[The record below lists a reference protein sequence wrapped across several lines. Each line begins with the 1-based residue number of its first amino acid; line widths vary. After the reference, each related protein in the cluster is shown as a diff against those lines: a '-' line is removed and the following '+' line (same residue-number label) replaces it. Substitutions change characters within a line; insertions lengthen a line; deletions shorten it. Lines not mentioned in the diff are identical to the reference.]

1 MHDPVAVA
9 ITFAITVAAIAA
21 FASNRVPIGVVA
33 VSVSL
38 ALFLTGTV
46 TFEQAIAGFGDPV
59 VVYIAALFVVSEAL
73 DATGVTTWAG
83 RQLIRRAGSSAS
95 SVMIGMMVFVALVTA
110 LISVNGAV
118 AALVPVGVVLAMR
131 LGRPP
136 SRLLIPLAFA
146 AHAGSMLALT
156 GTPVNLLVSEMAVDA
171 GARPFGFF
179 EFGIVGLPLLTGTII
194 IVLLF
199 GPRLLPERVP
209 DYAPRDLSRHA
220 QTLAAHY
227 GLDEDSTRLGHDA
240 GLVEFVIPPRSPFV
254 GDTVFPGMRTE
265 DGTLVIVAVYR
276 SGEHLTERVALR
288 AGDVLLLEGDWES
301 LERRAADPRLLTVD
315 APPAI
320 RRQAAGLGPRG
331 YTAVAVLVG
340 MLVLLATNLVPAAI
354 AALLAASAMVLL
366 RTISVPQAH
375 RSISITTLLV
385 VAGMIPLSTAMQ
397 TSGAADL
404 IADGLLTLLGGAGPH
419 VLLLGIVVVV
429 AVLGQFI
436 SNMATVLI
444 VTPIAL
450 MVAGHAGYS
459 PLPFLM
465 GIAVVGAGAFLTP
478 VATPANLMILGPG
491 AYRFGDYWRLGLPLL
506 AFFVLIATTLVP
518 FVWRF

>member
-9 ITFAITVAAIAA
+9 ITFVVTAAAIVA
-21 FASNRVPIGVVA
+21 FASNRIPIGVVA
-33 VSVSL
+33 VGVSL
-38 ALFLTGTV
+38 ALFLSGTV

-73 DATGVTTWAG
+73 DTTGVTAWAG
-83 RQLIRRAGSSAS
+83 RQLVRRAGKSAN
-95 SVMIGMMVFVALVTA
+95 SVMIGMMLLVAIVTA

-131 LGRPP
+131 LGKPP

-156 GTPVNLLVSEMAVDA
+156 GTPVNLLVSEIAVDA
-171 GARPFGFF
+171 GARGFGFF

-194 IVLLF
+194 IVLLL

-209 DYAPRDLSRHA
+209 DYASRDLSRHA

-227 GLDEDSTRLGHDA
+227 GLDEDRTRLGHDA
-240 GLVEFVIPPRSPFV
+240 GFVEVVVPPRSPFI
-254 GDTVFPGMRTE
+254 GDVVFPGMRTE
-265 DGTLVIVAVYR
+265 DGSLVIAAVHR
-276 SGEHLTERVALR
+276 SGEHLTESTTLQV
-288 AGDVLLLEGDWES
+288 GDVLLLQGGWDD
-301 LERRAADPRLLTVD
+301 LERKAADPRLLTVD
-315 APPAI
+315 APPSI
-320 RRQAAGLGPRG
+320 RSQAAGLGPRG
-331 YTAVAVLVG
+331 YAAIAVLTG

-354 AALLAASAMVLL
+354 AALLAAVAMVLL

-385 VAGMIPLSTAMQ
+385 VAGMIPLSTATQ

-404 IADGLLTLLGGAGPH
+404 IADGLLAALGGAGPH
-419 VLLLGIVVVV
+419 VLLLGIVLVV

-436 SNMATVLI
+436 SNMATVL
-444 VTPIAL
+444 VVAPIAL
-450 MVAGHAGYS
+450 TVATHAGYS

-506 AFFVLIATTLVP
+506 AYFVLIATVLVP